1 VGLLKRELSGIIFY
15 HRNMMQAERLYDEVD
30 ALRWQLSDLG
40 ELNRENIRL
49 RGLLSFKQRSPLR
62 LVAARVIA
70 RSFEAWSSS
79 VVIDKGKKSKINA
92 GMAVIDL
99 QGLVGRV
106 IEATDNS
113 SRVMLI
119 NDPSQGISS
128 IVQRSRQDGLVN
140 GTLGA
145 NLIMRYLPE
154 DAQIVKGDLVITS
167 ELSQIYPKGLLIG
180 EVINIGSDFS
190 GLNRFAQIKPAAQL
204 TSIEEVFVIIP

>member
-1 VGLLKRELSGIIFY
+1 
-15 HRNMMQAERLYDEVD
+15 MMQAEELNDEVD
-30 ALRWQLSDLG
+30 ALRWQLLDLK
-40 ELNRENIRL
+40 ELEQENIRL
-49 RGLLSFKQRSPLR
+49 RGLLGFKQRSALR

-79 VVIDKGKKSKINA
+79 VIIDKGKNSRIKT

-106 IEATDNS
+106 VEAADNS

-119 NDPSQGISS
+119 NDPSQGIPG

-145 NLIMRYLPE
+145 SLIMRYLPA
-154 DAQIVKGDLVITS
+154 DAQIIKGDLIITS
-167 ELSQIYPKGLLIG
+167 ELSRSYPKGLLIG
-180 EVINIGSDFS
+180 EVTDIGSDFS